1 VLINIEQQS
10 QPTIRALVIEYESSL
25 YPTTQ
30 VPNVVLSTL
39 VDVVIVIV
47 SLFVN
52 SNEFQESDVLY

>member
-10 QPTIRALVIEYESSL
+10 QPTIRALVIEYESLL

-39 VDVVIVIV
+39 VEVVMVIMSV
-47 SLFVN
+47 FVN
-52 SNEFQESDVLY
+52 SNKFQDSVVLN